1 MSKAYRVYDIE
12 AGQVVVS
19 RDVNFDESTFG
30 LPSPITDED
39 ADDLDFELLDLNDEE
54 PRQVEYKQT
63 GKRKSRLNHEDTAAP
78 RPRAVRQQPGL
89 EESSAP
95 DSNSS
100 RQEEDE
106 ETKDSDESTPPVF
119 WRANAVET
127 AADLSGP
134 SPFEAAVSGPDQV
147 HWRKAIHA
155 ELESMRLRGVFRAA
169 KLPNGQRAIGT
180 KWVFKIKRKAD
191 GSIEKYKARLVAK
204 GFKQKYGID
213 YTETFSPVVKYVT
226 LRMIIAIAKHFGW
239 TLDQLDVVTAFLYGV
254 MKEQVFCVIPEGV
267 ELDSAFDCLELVKAI
282 YGLKQASRVWNETF
296 DEFVCS
302 IGFQVSGFDPCLYIK
317 IVEDQCV
324 LVLVYVDDV
333 LVTGS
338 SLELIAR
345 TKADLK
351 TRFEMTDSGK
361 CAFVLGIE
369 LLDGADGSVK
379 MCQRRYV
386 DDILKR
392 FGMEDCKAVASPVD
406 MSSRLVSSDAAT
418 KVDAPF
424 REAVGALMHLTTAT
438 RPDIAYAVGYVS
450 RFMEN
455 PQEDHWIAVKRI
467 LRYLQ
472 GTKTHGINYKPSD
485 KIDFRGYSDADWAGD
500 LADRKSTSG
509 YVFMLLGAPVSW
521 GSKKQPSVSLSTSE
535 AEYIALSL
543 AIQEGKWIHRLL
555 CEIMTAAN
563 EDGPEL
569 VIREDN
575 QSCIKMTKNPVNHG
589 RAKHIDIKY
598 HHIRDEVKRGE
609 VKLEY
614 CETTVMLA
622 DIMTKGLHGPR
633 HKDLTTALGIHACSY

>member
-1 MSKAYRVYDIE
+1 M
-12 AGQVVVS
+12 
-19 RDVNFDESTFG
+19 
-30 LPSPITDED
+30 
-39 ADDLDFELLDLNDEE
+39 
-54 PRQVEYKQT
+54 
-63 GKRKSRLNHEDTAAP
+63 
-78 RPRAVRQQPGL
+78 
-89 EESSAP
+89 SSALL
-95 DSNSS
+95 
-100 RQEEDE
+100 
-106 ETKDSDESTPPVF
+106 PP
-119 WRANAVET
+119 T
-127 AADLSGP
+127 
-134 SPFEAAVSGPDQV
+134 
-147 HWRKAIHA
+147 
-155 ELESMRLRGVFRAA
+155 
-169 KLPNGQRAIGT
+169 
-180 KWVFKIKRKAD
+180 IKRKVD
-191 GSIEKYKARLVAK
+191 GSIEKYKAQLVAK
-204 GFKQKYGID
+204 GFKQKQGID
-213 YTETFSPVVKYVT
+213 YTETSSPVVKYVT

-485 KIDFRGYSDADWAGD
+485 KIDFRGYSDVDWAGD
-500 LADRKSTSG
+500 LTDRKSTSG